1 MGPNLRVLVVDDEAT
16 IRETLGVALSK
27 LGHTAHLADSVEAAI
42 EILDDRDRFDL
53 VITDFHLPEKNGEHL
68 ARIVKRQDGEMPV
81 LLISGDPPA
90 KTAGFDHLLRK
101 PFDVD
106 SLKAALFEVCSRRGT
121 TFFGEEFKS
130 AA

>member
-16 IRETLGVALSK
+16 IRETLGAALSK
-27 LGHTAHLADSVEAAI
+27 LGHTFELADSVEAAI
-42 EILDDRDRFDL
+42 EILDGDRFDL

-81 LLISGDPPA
+81 LLISGDPPD